1 MPRLDTT
8 GGAQLKHRTIAS
20 VLEREIR
27 AGRVPRGDQL
37 PGEAALAERFS
48 VSRNTVRA
56 ALSELGR
63 AGLIATHTGKGS
75 FVTFDS
81 RPLNV
86 RLGWARA
93 LEEQGV
99 ASSVTVLRLDEV
111 HDAGLAEELGVASDR
126 FIAIDRLRSI
136 VGGPAISLERSRIPA
151 TDRVRTV
158 ATVER
163 AAGSLTQL
171 LHDAGLVAATGE
183 QWVEVRR
190 LDADDDA
197 DAANRLGRT
206 GGDSFLWSRCVT
218 RTIDG
223 SLVECVESL
232 LDPAHFRLHF
242 QFSADN

>member
-1 MPRLDTT
+1 MA
-8 GGAQLKHRTIAS
+8 GGPQLKHRAIAS

-63 AGLIATHTGKGS
+63 AGLISTLTGKGS

-93 LEEQGV
+93 LQEQGV
-99 ASSVTVLRLDEV
+99 ASGVTVLRLDEIR
-111 HDAGLAEELGVASDR
+111 DAPLAEELGTASDR
-126 FIAIDRLRSI
+126 FMVIDRLRSI
-136 VGGPAISLERSRIPA
+136 VGGTAISLERSRIPA
-151 TDRVRTV
+151 TDLVRAA
-158 ATVER
+158 ATPER

-171 LHDAGLVAATGE
+171 LHDADLVAATGQ
-183 QWVEVRR
+183 QWVEVRE
-190 LDADDDA
+190 LDAA
-197 DAANRLGRT
+197 DAARLGRVT
-206 GGDSFLWSRCVT
+206 GDSFLWSRCVT

-242 QFSADN
+242 QFSADS